1 MNIKITK
8 EQHERLCKTWFKEY
22 IFGGTINEQG
32 YKVLDSHIGLIYGDS
47 ITIERAIQIYKRLE
61 AKGFASCNVVLGV
74 GSYSYGFQ
82 LGRDS
87 YGSAIKATYVEING
101 EGQNIFKDPMTDD
114 GTKKSATGLLVV
126 KEESGAHG
134 TSNPYLVQEAT
145 WEQVYSE
152 DNLLKIVYKDGIKKF
167 KDSWAQITQRAKLSS
182 EKLTF

>member
-1 MNIKITK
+1 
-8 EQHERLCKTWFKEY
+8 
-22 IFGGTINEQG
+22 
-32 YKVLDSHIGLIYGDS
+32 
-47 ITIERAIQIYKRLE
+47 
-61 AKGFASCNVVLGV
+61 
-74 GSYSYGFQ
+74 
-82 LGRDS
+82 
-87 YGSAIKATYVEING
+87 
-101 EGQNIFKDPMTDD
+101 MTDD